1 MNRKHENMDVGM
13 EANEYMP
20 HRKHVSTIIA
30 AVVCLLLAFLIW
42 LLVMNTN
49 DTAYVAL
56 EITGGTEAYTYVLS
70 DTELEVGGAVQF
82 LKGSK
87 TIKVIVPES
96 ATENGTYALQLAD
109 LVLPEGVALVEEL
122 HLTLT
127 VTKK

>member
-1 MNRKHENMDVGM
+1 MNRKHDNMDDGM
-13 EANEYMP
+13 EANERVP
-20 HRKHVSTIIA
+20 HRKQVSTIVA
-30 AVVCLLLAFLIW
+30 AVVCLLLALLIW

-49 DTAYVAL
+49 DTAYVPL

-87 TIKVIVPES
+87 AIKVIVPEA